1 VRVGLFFPGNHDRT
15 RGSGL
20 KLCHERLMLNILR
33 IFLYSKTMI
42 KSSVFLLFTV
52 EDLMTLPIKGVSF
65 SVLGDTFYPGRNT

>member
-1 VRVGLFFPGNHDRT
+1 MNIHLIKKKRMVVQHMNMDL
-15 RGSGL
+15 L
-20 KLCHERLMLNILR
+20 KCLG